1 MTELLIDLTDLRD
14 LIRTGDVEQAIDKA
28 TLLIL
33 RERQKLPKQIKK
45 PINVEGVRV

>member
-14 LIRTGDVEQAIDKA
+14 LIRMGETEQAIDKA

-33 RERQKLPKQIKK
+33 RERRKLPKQIEK
-45 PINVEGVRV
+45 PISVEGVRV